1 MRSLRLYDAS
11 PSGGGMGGGSCESLC
26 GEYVVYVSKREYVH
40 VYVCDLCRLTSIV
53 GRVVLR
59 PSHIT
64 ALNATRF

>member
-1 MRSLRLYDAS
+1 MAAARASL
-11 PSGGGMGGGSCESLC
+11 SLC